1 MTNNL
6 SVLFKKYSIPAL
18 LLLIGF
24 ALLIFGFTNAQNM
37 SFKLSAMLMLLAGVL
52 SLLFSSGKLKNV
64 ILVIVGV
71 IAGIIGVI
79 LVYISGTEVMTEM
92 DYQEKVKMSETMA
105 KQNLEDVIFIQKA
118 YQAQYGEYADSW
130 DKLVDYV
137 KNGKID
143 FIVSEGSVPT
153 RRYTEEERA
162 YLYGDNRA
170 IDNAMTEQEAYRLS
184 KWKEGPNW
192 EKDFRSFKRDTLKV
206 SLLESKFKS
215 ETYEK
220 ARDLVG
226 IGKFDVD
233 SLRYIPYTKGKRE
246 WKLQTKMLTLADST
260 KAPAIRVMGTLPF
273 TKKEMYFGSLSKP
286 NEFSGSWENK

>member
-6 SVLFKKYSIPAL
+6 SVLFKKYSIPVL

-24 ALLIFGFTNAQNM
+24 ALLIFGIMNDQNM
-37 SFKLSAMLMLLAGVL
+37 SFHLSSSLMIFAGVL
-52 SLLFSSGKLKNV
+52 SLLFSSGKFKNSV
-64 ILVIVGV
+64 LM
-71 IAGIIGVI
+71 IAGLLAGAIGFALI
-79 LVYISGTEVMTEM
+79 YLSSNEVVTKMKF
-92 DYQEKVKMSETMA
+92 DDKVNMSETLA

-118 YQAQYGEYADSW
+118 YQAQYGEFADTW

-143 FIVSEGSVPT
+143 FVVSEGSVPS

-206 SLLESKFKS
+206 SLLESKFRS
-215 ETYEK
+215 NSYEK
-220 ARDLVG
+220 AREIAG
-226 IGKFDVD
+226 IGKFSVD
-233 SLRYIPYTKGKRE
+233 SLRFIPYTGAKRE
-246 WKLQTKMLTLADST
+246 WKLQTKMLTLPDST

-273 TKKEMYFGSLSKP
+273 TKKEMYFGSLTKP